1 MGTSLKILFLS
12 KKDRGILCSVSLCLF
27 LVATWHSSILHCFC
41 CSKKE
46 LLVFRMIIVLTI
58 SGTYF
63 RTCGGNDPCLWLLRW
78 LHFVGPSP
86 KGVCDDVEEVRN
98 KRATRQS
105 ETWSLKTV
113 IVNTPKQLLPQNFK
127 WRNRTMTKKLQQNK
141 KKQNQQ
147 KYAKILSSLLAISIF
162 SE

>member
-1 MGTSLKILFLS
+1 MGTSLKILFLP
-12 KKDRGILCSVSLCLF
+12 KKRQGDFVFCISMPFFGCHLALVHLALLLLLEKGTFSVSETTL
-27 LVATWHSSILHCFC
+27 
-41 CSKKE
+41 
-46 LLVFRMIIVLTI
+46 

-63 RTCGGNDPCLWLLRW
+63 RICGGNDPCLWLLRW

-141 KKQNQQ
+141 KNAKSANICQNT
-147 KYAKILSSLLAISIF
+147 I
-162 SE
+162 